1 MYYSKIRILNRYYTA
16 VYMVQVIVHSA
27 IQPKTYKYNWLKS
40 IGHLPVVFLNSCLS
54 YTNFFTMLLHLAFL
68 TVQYYER
75 SIAKGI
81 AFLTWS
87 NTSCI
92 TFSFLYD
99 TIDLATYYKWKN
111 YAVHIFA
118 WVKANKYLIKYWN
131 PNAIDPFRTKI
142 AP

>member
-68 TVQYYER
+68 TVHYYER
-75 SIAKGI
+75 AIAKGI

-92 TFSFLYD
+92 TFIC
-99 TIDLATYYKWKN
+99 TIRLILQHTINERIMPCTYLHESRLTN
-111 YAVHIFA
+111 I
-118 WVKANKYLIKYWN
+118 
-131 PNAIDPFRTKI
+131 
-142 AP
+142 